1 MKEDL
6 LLMRSC
12 LVAGLFALFII
23 FLSSSLALASGLGT
37 PYYTSGRFSVAGD
50 SYDYADIGLGVFS
63 FHNVDDGDGA
73 TEINAEL
80 RFGRKFYFVGPLI
93 GMLANTDG
101 GVYGYAGFYADLAYG
116 RFVLT
121 PVMAMG
127 GYSDGK
133 SRRLGGNFLFRL
145 ALNFDYQAAER
156 VRLGLRLGHIS
167 NANLD
172 DKNPGED
179 EVLFTFAYGF

>member
-1 MKEDL
+1 
-6 LLMRSC
+6 MRSH
-12 LVAGLFALFII
+12 LAAGLFALFII
-23 FLSSSLALASGLGT
+23 FLLSSSPALASGPGR

-50 SYDYADIGLGVFS
+50 SYSYADLGVGAFS

-73 TEINAEL
+73 AEVNLEL
-80 RFGRKFYFVGPLI
+80 RFGRKYYFAGPLI
-93 GMLANTDG
+93 GVLANTDG
-101 GVYGYAGFYADLAYG
+101 GVYGYGGFYADLSYG
-116 RFVLT
+116 KFVLT
-121 PVMAMG
+121 PVAAMG

-133 SRRLGGNFLFRL
+133 SRRLGGTFLFRL

-156 VRLGLRLGHIS
+156 LRIGLKLGHIS

-179 EVLFTFAYGF
+179 ELLFTLALGF